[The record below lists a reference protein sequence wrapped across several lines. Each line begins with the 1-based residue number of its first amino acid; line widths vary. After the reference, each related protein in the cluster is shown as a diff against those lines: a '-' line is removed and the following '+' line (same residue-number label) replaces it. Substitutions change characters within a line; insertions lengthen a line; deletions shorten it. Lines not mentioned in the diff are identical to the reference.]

1 MDVWS
6 LGATLYQM
14 VEGEPPFG
22 GRTFEDLTRNVL
34 SLSYRPPSA
43 CPPEVARLI
52 CSMLQRSAL
61 ERASLEELSESKW
74 VQASGALAPGDG
86 EAREGG
92 FVFECGTC
100 EDSESSEPSK
110 GNAKPPRGRARALL
124 SRFGMVLLYA
134 GLCALFLLLHLR
146 SRQRGELPSS

>member
-52 CSMLQRSAL
+52 RSMLQRSAL
-61 ERASLEELSESKW
+61 ERASLEEVHRPHRRTAACVLTRTRTRTLTRTRTRTLTRTLPT
-74 VQASGALAPGDG
+74 QRRRRILARWRLLP
-86 EAREGG
+86 RS
-92 FVFECGTC
+92 TI
-100 EDSESSEPSK
+100 SS
-110 GNAKPPRGRARALL
+110 
-124 SRFGMVLLYA
+124 
-134 GLCALFLLLHLR
+134 
-146 SRQRGELPSS
+146 